1 MSNLEC
7 NEFENLENLISKNDF
22 LTNNET
28 IKESFNVF
36 YSILKNQTNQITKL
50 EDSIK
55 KNKKKLKEYKTNLK
69 TLNIDNVNL
78 LINNKIDEIKL
89 EIKDLKQINEKKLKN
104 SINTVNK
111 NENTMIND
119 LNKKFEIIDTNLN
132 EINSNINE
140 QFKEFNEMLN
150 NLKKDKVDYEDLS
163 KLIDNIN
170 NKIDLEIL
178 SKFTNEIN
186 ESMCKLIE
194 TNNTLLKNEFN
205 ENFNKFKNL
214 DNEIKNMNIKEIE
227 KLDFAIKNIDKK
239 IENSFE
245 ENTEINSKIN
255 LNDYNIKELEK
266 KINNLLSIINKES
279 IKNTSNY
286 NNCNQI
292 IRTIYNDLNKFKIMM
307 QNELTIKPYTEDIH
321 TLIEKKIDNR
331 ILDSTI
337 YEINKF
343 KEKNEENNNELYNEH
358 RRLLTDSNQNSIKN
372 NLNHLK
378 NDNISNQIIQ
388 IKNSL
393 KNKVNINDFNNL
405 SSKIKKYNNNII
417 GKWISTN
424 NKLNNGYIIWDIESQ
439 ISSKNYFIFENN
451 NIIIKNEGIYKIE
464 FILFLANNQN
474 LNFSPNVAFIIN
486 EKILKNY
493 NNFQNEILDEKI
505 GMRYNELLNLNKMT
519 KINISIN
526 NDLINEFKGILLIKS
541 I

>member
-89 EIKDLKQINEKKLKN
+89 EIKELKQINEKKLKN

-140 QFKEFNEMLN
+140 QFKEFNDMLK

-337 YEINKF
+337 YEINKL

-526 NDLINEFKGILLIKS
+526 NDLINEFKGILFIK
-541 I
+541 

>member
-55 KNKKKLKEYKTNLK
+55 KNKKKLKEYKTNFK

-89 EIKDLKQINEKKLKN
+89 EIKELKQINEKKLKN
-104 SINTVNK
+104 SINTMNK

-140 QFKEFNEMLN
+140 QFKEFNDMLK

-337 YEINKF
+337 YEINKL

>member
-89 EIKDLKQINEKKLKN
+89 EIKELKQINEKKLKN

-140 QFKEFNEMLN
+140 QFKEFNDMLK

-337 YEINKF
+337 YEINKL

-474 LNFSPNVAFIIN
+474 LNFTPNVAFIIN

-526 NDLINEFKGILLIKS
+526 NDLINEFKGILFIKS

>member
-89 EIKDLKQINEKKLKN
+89 EIKELKQINEKKLKN

-140 QFKEFNEMLN
+140 QFKEFNDMLK

-337 YEINKF
+337 YEINKL

-464 FILFLANNQN
+464 FILFLTNNQN

-526 NDLINEFKGILLIKS
+526 NDLINEFKGILFIKS

>member
-1 MSNLEC
+1 MLNLEC

-22 LTNNET
+22 FTNNET

-89 EIKDLKQINEKKLKN
+89 EIKELKQINEKKLKN

-140 QFKEFNEMLN
+140 QFKEFNDMLK

-227 KLDFAIKNIDKK
+227 KLDFAIKNMDKK

-337 YEINKF
+337 YEINKL

>member
-7 NEFENLENLISKNDF
+7 NEFDSKNDF

-89 EIKDLKQINEKKLKN
+89 EIKELKQINEKKLKN

-140 QFKEFNEMLN
+140 QFKEFNDMLK

-337 YEINKF
+337 YEINKL

-526 NDLINEFKGILLIKS
+526 NDLINEFKGILFIKS

>member
-89 EIKDLKQINEKKLKN
+89 EIKELKQINEKKLKN

-140 QFKEFNEMLN
+140 QFKEFNDMLK

-337 YEINKF
+337 YEINKL

-526 NDLINEFKGILLIKS
+526 NDLINEFKGILFIKS